1 MSIADA
7 DVLRCHD
14 HAWTIT
20 NMRDAVAQ
28 KADASENALRA
39 HRRISPSSRPDA
51 LKIVR
56 PGRGYRLKPMD

>member
-1 MSIADA
+1 
-7 DVLRCHD
+7 
-14 HAWTIT
+14 
-20 NMRDAVAQ
+20 VAQ